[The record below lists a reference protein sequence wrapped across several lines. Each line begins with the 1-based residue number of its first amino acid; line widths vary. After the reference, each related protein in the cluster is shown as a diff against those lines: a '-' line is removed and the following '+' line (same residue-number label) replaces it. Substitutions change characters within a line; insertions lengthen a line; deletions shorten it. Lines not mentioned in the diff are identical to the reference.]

1 MLILA
6 VLYCQLASKFAFSFE
21 AFPQPKG
28 MLFLNPYVGYSWYNR
43 AIGGGKFNEN
53 EKISQAYGGLFF
65 EYGLTKKI
73 TIGADITLAE
83 TWTSV
88 NGRLS
93 GRVAEKSFALSQIQL
108 LARYNLFR
116 DGGSSISVATYLFTP
131 SFGYGTGILDTYGS
145 YNQWKHEISI
155 EFGYKFK
162 TGGSITA
169 NFEYRAQYNN
179 PQNRD
184 VMRFKLTYY
193 RPIAY
198 GFSLYAT
205 LVKQAYINKGNN
217 VFGFAQNG
225 SFRLEAFDFIT
236 NGGYVALDLFLAKEI
251 TKGKYIVFAYTR
263 SLQSKIFANKG
274 MNMGFNAFWIE
285 AWFFIK

>member
-1 MLILA
+1 
-6 VLYCQLASKFAFSFE
+6 
-21 AFPQPKG
+21 
-28 MLFLNPYVGYSWYNR
+28 
-43 AIGGGKFNEN
+43 
-53 EKISQAYGGLFF
+53 
-65 EYGLTKKI
+65 
-73 TIGADITLAE
+73 
-83 TWTSV
+83 
-88 NGRLS
+88 
-93 GRVAEKSFALSQIQL
+93 
-108 LARYNLFR
+108 
-116 DGGSSISVATYLFTP
+116 
-131 SFGYGTGILDTYGS
+131 
-145 YNQWKHEISI
+145 
-155 EFGYKFK
+155 
-162 TGGSITA
+162 
-169 NFEYRAQYNN
+169 
-179 PQNRD
+179 
-184 VMRFKLTYY
+184 MRFKLTYY

-225 SFRLEAFDFIT
+225 SFRLDAFDFIT